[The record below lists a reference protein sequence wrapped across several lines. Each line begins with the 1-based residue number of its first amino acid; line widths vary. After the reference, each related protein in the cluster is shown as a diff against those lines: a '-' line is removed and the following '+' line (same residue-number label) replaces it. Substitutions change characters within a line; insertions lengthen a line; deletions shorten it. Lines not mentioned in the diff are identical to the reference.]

1 MIKNL
6 NRTLVEPFG
15 IPSKT
20 SQRNKS
26 FNKSGDINRERF
38 RENLK
43 TLLMEKE
50 LVFMLS
56 ISSVWFFAFL
66 YFVLYVFT

>member
-6 NRTLVEPFG
+6 NRTIVEPFG

-20 SQRNKS
+20 SKRNES

-43 TLLMEKE
+43 TPLMEKG
-50 LVFMLS
+50 LVFMLTV
-56 ISSVWFFAFL
+56 SSFWFFAFL
-66 YFVLYVFT
+66 YFILYVFT